1 MTRAVIQIP
10 TQLRKRVV
18 RVRSVSDSSDAA
30 LVVSVG
36 RWSEDALAELFR
48 RHGGAVLSL
57 ARRVLS
63 GDRAS
68 AEEVTQEVF
77 LKLWQQPERFDPE
90 RGSLRS
96 YLLTQAHTRAVDRL
110 RSESARRRRE
120 TADAAGRAHEP
131 VDDLERQVSDLAI
144 AEHVRS
150 AMAQL
155 PDAERQAIVL
165 AYFGGHTY
173 REVAELLDQP
183 EGTVKSRIRT
193 GLRRLR
199 EALAAE
205 GVGAGSW
212 LER

>member
-1 MTRAVIQIP
+1 MARVAIRNL
-10 TQLRKRVV
+10 TQLRKKGVP
-18 RVRSVSDSSDAA
+18 VRSLCDSSDAA

-57 ARRVLS
+57 ARRVLA
-63 GDRAS
+63 GDRAG

-77 LKLWQQPERFDPE
+77 LKLWQQPERFDSQ

-120 TADAAGRAHEP
+120 TADATSRAQEP
-131 VDDLERQVSDLAI
+131 VDDLERQVADLAI

-150 AMAQL
+150 AMEQL

-193 GLRRLR
+193 GLRRLK

-212 LER
+212 LE

>member
-1 MTRAVIQIP
+1 VGDGSIRDA
-10 TQLRKRVV
+10 
-18 RVRSVSDSSDAA
+18 SDAA

-36 RWSEDALAELFR
+36 RWRQDALAELFR

-63 GDRAS
+63 GDRAA

-77 LKLWQQPERFDPE
+77 LKLWQHPERFDAA

-96 YLLTQAHTRAVDRL
+96 FLLTQAHTRAVDRL
-110 RSESARRRRE
+110 RSEGARRRRE
-120 TADAAGRAHEP
+120 ASDAAGRFVEP
-131 VDDLERQVSDLAI
+131 VDDLERQVFDLAM

-173 REVAELLDQP
+173 REVATLLDQP

-205 GVGAGSW
+205 GVGAYSW
-212 LER
+212 LE

>member
-1 MTRAVIQIP
+1 MARVAIRNL
-10 TQLRKRVV
+10 TQLRKKGV
-18 RVRSVSDSSDAA
+18 RVRSLCDSSDAA

-63 GDRAS
+63 GDRAG

-77 LKLWQQPERFDPE
+77 LKLWQQPERFDSQ

-120 TADAAGRAHEP
+120 TADATSRAQEP
-131 VDDLERQVSDLAI
+131 VDDLERQVADLAI

-150 AMAQL
+150 AMEQL

-193 GLRRLR
+193 GLRRLK

-212 LER
+212 LE

>member
-1 MTRAVIQIP
+1 MARVAIRNL
-10 TQLRKRVV
+10 TQLRKKGVP
-18 RVRSVSDSSDAA
+18 VRSLCDSSDAA

-63 GDRAS
+63 GDRAG

-77 LKLWQQPERFDPE
+77 LKLWQQPERFDSQ

-120 TADAAGRAHEP
+120 TADATSRAQEP
-131 VDDLERQVSDLAI
+131 VDDLERQVADLAI

-150 AMAQL
+150 AMEQL

-193 GLRRLR
+193 GLRRLK

-212 LER
+212 LE